1 MPQISPLGR
10 MDPKVLGA
18 SLRAARVAS
27 GLTQA
32 DVATKLGMAR
42 TTVVAIE
49 SGKRVVRA
57 EDIMR
62 FAELYRRPV
71 PELVGRTRVT
81 ANFTAQFRARE
92 LHSPPAQVDG
102 SMAVYELQTLAE
114 GYADLEAQLG
124 AIEKRQFPSEYSI
137 QGVSLRDAAEEVAV
151 GERNRMSLGDG
162 PAGNLRD
169 RLEADN
175 GLRVFQFEMPS
186 KLAGLFV
193 FSNDLGPCVAINVN
207 HPEERRRWT
216 LVHEY
221 GHFLMHRY
229 QADITILENKRL
241 KAHREQIAD
250 AFAEHFLMPAAGLN
264 RRFTAIK
271 RSASSGV
278 IVADLVRLAHLY
290 GVSFQAMVIRLET
303 LQRIPSGTWNRL
315 KSSGFKVREA
325 QEILG
330 MSRKNEIERRF
341 PSRYV
346 SLAVQAYNQAL
357 VSEEQLT
364 RLLRTDR
371 ITTRLIVERHWR
383 AVCGEDDGE
392 FLSLHLDPA
401 IEMKGAK

>member
-1 MPQISPLGR
+1 
-10 MDPKVLGA
+10 
-18 SLRAARVAS
+18 
-27 GLTQA
+27 
-32 DVATKLGMAR
+32 
-42 TTVVAIE
+42 
-49 SGKRVVRA
+49 
-57 EDIMR
+57 MR